1 MLVHQMFVLPSPETL
16 SYFSRL
22 LSGCPFPIDMYSFCV
37 ELNSSEYPMVPDT
50 ARVYVA
56 EAGNLN
62 TYYDSATG
70 QSSLILPLHSPAL
83 DERVAELREQS
94 PSAFYG
100 QHYFPFMLLSR
111 PSPQLS
117 RPNRS
122 FISSISSTLA
132 GNHQPLIF
140 EAECILS
147 KDMKNP
153 PFLDYYSA
161 MIANDVHNIRREV

>member
-16 SYFSRL
+16 DYFSKIM
-22 LSGCPFPIDMYSFCV
+22 SACPFNIDIYSFGV
-37 ELNSSEYPMVPDT
+37 ELNSSEYPMVPDID
-50 ARVYVA
+50 RVYVA
-56 EAGNLN
+56 EAGNMN
-62 TYYDSATG
+62 TYYDSSTG
-70 QSSLILPLHSPAL
+70 QSSLILPLRSRAM
-83 DERVAELREQS
+83 DERATELREHA

-100 QHYFPFMLLSR
+100 EHFFPFMLMSL

-122 FISSISSTLA
+122 FIASIASTLA

-147 KDMKNP
+147 KDVKNP

-161 MIANDVHNIRREV
+161 MIANDVHNIQRD